1 MLFIGQF
8 IKCVLEHLDYATV
21 HDITYFLMMLWKQT
35 NCEKKHLSLNRCSHS
50 ASHSGFIVTCWHW
63 DDCSVG
69 TDCTMTRSV
78 PCGPCDD
85 IICWLCD
92 PKLCNPLLLS
102 PFNCGLVCVPL
113 WCRTEAWGRAIHA
126 WLSWRWELHYCD
138 WDRPNT
144 CFCSS
149 EQVEFEEAG
158 TGSSRGGRLG
168 YKWKHF
174 F

>member
-1 MLFIGQF
+1 
-8 IKCVLEHLDYATV
+8 
-21 HDITYFLMMLWKQT
+21 
-35 NCEKKHLSLNRCSHS
+35 
-50 ASHSGFIVTCWHW
+50 
-63 DDCSVG
+63 
-69 TDCTMTRSV
+69 MTRSV

-126 WLSWRWELHYCD
+126 WLSWRWEPHYCV
-138 WDRPNT
+138 WVRPNT

-174 F
+174 FLNCPPRSFSFGVVNSTQQYRSLFSAPLFHPLPRRLSVYNGQPRTSEDFCSFSAKSLICQSHLPF